1 MVHNRVKRNIGLL
14 IWRIRKRKKFKSGAR
29 MIDNKVL
36 VYEDVPLD
44 DHAHPS
50 KYIIRVVDWYYGGIC
65 C

>member
-1 MVHNRVKRNIGLL
+1 
-14 IWRIRKRKKFKSGAR
+14 